1 MNVKLPLFICF
12 LYSATAFSQGSLH
25 TKGIFL
31 YKDSLK
37 IPSTYEIGPGQ
48 LTKNGNAFIL
58 GLLDGELDDYYNLHS
73 DIYAYSL
80 NPADS
85 ANPIKPFKLPNAPD
99 SVRYFQCTASDENNT
114 LIYVVN
120 AFAGWNDNELG
131 IAQKQPDG
139 TYKHIRMLTE
149 LNDPLQSDAYPWI
162 SGDGLSI
169 YYNRNFKMM
178 FAKRKSVNENFSAP
192 KEIDFDGNVQLE
204 IVSCWLTPDEK
215 TMFIVANNL
224 IYRASRKSIDNKF
237 SFPELMTDE
246 FKQFYF
252 LAGISFL
259 PDRKTMYLY
268 YSTEDRQSIL
278 SYKLIKGKAW

>member
-12 LYSATAFSQGSLH
+12 LYSATAFSQGTLY
-25 TKGIFL
+25 TKGIFS

-48 LTKNGNAFIL
+48 LTKDGSAFIL
-58 GLLDGELDDYYNLHS
+58 GLLDGELDEYYNLHS

-80 NPADS
+80 NPLDS
-85 ANPIKPFKLPNAPD
+85 NNRIKPFKLPNAPD
-99 SVRYFQCTASDENNT
+99 SVRYFQCTASDGNNT
-114 LIYVVN
+114 LVYVVN

-131 IAQKQPDG
+131 IAEKQADG
-139 TYKHIRMLTE
+139 SYKHIRMLTE

-178 FAKRKSVNENFSAP
+178 YAKRNSIGEKFSQP
-192 KEIDFDGNVQLE
+192 KEIDFEGEVQLE

-215 TMFIVANNL
+215 TMFIVANNV
-224 IYRASRKSIDNKF
+224 IYRSSRKTVDDKF
-237 SFPELMTDE
+237 SFPEVMTDE

-252 LAGISFL
+252 IAGISFL
-259 PDRKTMYLY
+259 ADRKTMYIY
-268 YSTEDRQSIL
+268 YSTEHKQSIL
-278 SYKLIKGKAW
+278 SYKLINGKAW